1 MERVNNMIDITL
13 KKELI
18 AHNIYSAWQF
28 IEYTGKN
35 IATVQ
40 YCADTINNIIDKMT
54 TKTVRWQQDI
64 ASDFVD
70 KVTEDGKKVKC
81 LSVTTENAPTYEV
94 RVAGEKIDPWFLFD
108 KLLRDFFQY
117 SMNTFDSMSQIIN
130 AGILANKGKKVD
142 SVDIQIMTRCFNQQ
156 TYSSDFP
163 KMQAWLNKISQSPEF
178 QYIEAINNRTK
189 HTGDIANKLSMGILG
204 SSNKAE
210 IGPFFR
216 KDVQHGKNELSDQ
229 LLATLDFLNDSWNEF
244 QIVFRKEFVKDVY
257 TQNRR
262 HGITGVRQQK
272 FKNEPDQDLSYAYIE
287 ANDGFDTMPDELYI
301 LLVTEREDEIY
312 AHECP
317 FNTILITGSSNIDVL
332 GRYIAEDV
340 IGDDCLLHYRKYRK
354 DTEVKGAIC
363 MFYEQQEKTV
373 FYHANPYFN
382 VDSVSDDN
390 LFLAR
395 TSMSF

>member
-1 MERVNNMIDITL
+1 MVDSTL

-28 IEYTGKN
+28 IEYTEKN

-40 YCADTINNIIDKMT
+40 YCSDTIKNIIDKMT
-54 TKTVRWQQDI
+54 TKTVRWQQNI
-64 ASDFVD
+64 SSDFVD
-70 KVTEDGKKVKC
+70 EVTEDGKNVKH
-81 LSVTTENAPTYEV
+81 LSVTTENAPTYEA

-117 SMNTFDSMSQIIN
+117 TMNTFDSMSQIIN

-142 SVDIQIMTRCFNQQ
+142 SVDIQIMVRCFNQQ
-156 TYSSDFP
+156 TYSAAFP
-163 KMQAWLNKISQSPEF
+163 KMQSWLNKISQSTEF
-178 QYIEAINNRTK
+178 KYIEAINNRTK

-204 SSNKAE
+204 SSNRAE

-216 KDVQHGKNELSDQ
+216 KDIQHGKNELSDQ
-229 LLATLDFLNDSWNEF
+229 LLATLDFLNDSWDEF
-244 QIVFRKEFVKDVY
+244 QNVFKEEFVRDVY
-257 TQNRR
+257 VQNRR
-262 HGITGVRQQK
+262 HGISGVRQQK
-272 FKNEPDQDLSYAYIE
+272 LKNEPDKDLSYAYIE
-287 ANDGFDTMPDELYI
+287 VNGSFDTMPDELYI
-301 LLVTEREDEIY
+301 LLVTEREDDIY

-317 FNTILITGSSNIDVL
+317 FNTILVTGSSNIDVL
-332 GRYIAEDV
+332 GRYKAEDV

-354 DTEVKGAIC
+354 DTEIIGGIC

-382 VDSVSDDN
+382 VESISDDN
-390 LFLAR
+390 EFLTR
-395 TSMSF
+395 TSMPF